1 MAQWFR
7 GGPGSGGRGPQ
18 DLTGAI
24 QELIQALGASTFNT
38 NQQMGLL
45 ATNLGAV
52 AQATNQNIKQ
62 LGQTMQQG
70 SGPARSSET
79 EGAGGYLTLKAKKQ
93 IIIYPHLGRWSAGSN
108 AGAGSVWG

>member
-7 GGPGSGGRGPQ
+7 GGPGSGGGDPQ
-18 DLTGAI
+18 DLTDTI

-45 ATNLGAV
+45 AQNLGAM
-52 AQATNQNIKQ
+52 AQATNQNIMH

-70 SGPARSSET
+70 QGPARSSDP
-79 EGAGGYLTLKAKKQ
+79 EGAGG
-93 IIIYPHLGRWSAGSN
+93 IER
-108 AGAGSVWG
+108 